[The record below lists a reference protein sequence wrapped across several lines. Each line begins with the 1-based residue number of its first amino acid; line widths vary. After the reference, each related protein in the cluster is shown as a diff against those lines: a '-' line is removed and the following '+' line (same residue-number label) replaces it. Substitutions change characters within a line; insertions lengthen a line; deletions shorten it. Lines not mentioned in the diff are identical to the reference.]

1 MRLPEITRRIRRPD
15 DDAFRL
21 SDPAEFWLLVGP
33 VLAYAAPYL
42 LQRTARTALGR
53 DDGDAFISRWII
65 PEIGPI
71 EIPTFMLLVWAAVW
85 AIRIAVTRREQL
97 GRLAYPCLA
106 LFGAGLLLVAGEE
119 ASWGQWY
126 FGFEPPPKI
135 AEINHQGELNL
146 HNIVLQG
153 KTEIMRAMFG
163 LFGLGVVF
171 VAPRIPALASVC
183 APRILA
189 PWFALMT
196 ILPLWELATD
206 YVTLIP
212 RIDGFISSKLYS
224 ESQELIIAASAVVY
238 VALVARRHSPVP
250 GITSAAR

>member
-1 MRLPEITRRIRRPD
+1 VRLPKITRRIRRPD

-33 VLAYAAPYL
+33 VLAYAAPYVL
-42 LQRTARTALGR
+42 LRTARAALGR
-53 DDGDAFISRWII
+53 DGGDAFINRWMI

-71 EIPTFMLLVWAAVW
+71 EIPTFLLLAWAAGW
-85 AIRIAVTRREQL
+85 AIRIAVARREQL
-97 GRLAYPCLA
+97 GRLVSPCLA

-119 ASWGQWY
+119 ASWGQWF
-126 FGFEPPPKI
+126 FGFQPPPKI
-135 AEINHQGELNL
+135 AEINHQGELNV

-153 KTEIMRAMFG
+153 KTEVMRAMFG
-163 LFGLGVVF
+163 LFGLSVVF
-171 VAPRIPALASVC
+171 VAPRIPALASAG

-196 ILPLWELATD
+196 ILPIWELVTD
-206 YVTLIP
+206 YVTLMP
-212 RIDGFISSKLYS
+212 RIDGFMRSKLYS

-238 VALVARRHSPVP
+238 VALVARRHDSGV
-250 GITSAAR
+250 R